1 MIGHARIDENG
12 KITNGKAGDQTSKE
26 VVVSGYYVHSKGWR
40 VFRAKDAAVRE
51 KIAEAMRKACNNDN
65 IGYDQYQRNTLYNLA
80 AKVGFDVGR
89 VTTPCETDCSALV
102 RVCCAYAGVMLP
114 DFNTSSEAKVLLD
127 SGAFTEMT
135 GSKYTTSENYLLKGD
150 LLVTV
155 SKGHT
160 AAVLDD
166 GAYADTTTL
175 SQRLLRRGCKGD
187 DVVGLQKIL
196 NTLGYSC
203 GSVDGVFGAK
213 TEAAVRNFQLENDC
227 EVDGKVGAETR
238 AALKKAL

>member
-1 MIGHARIDENG
+1 M
-12 KITNGKAGDQTSKE
+12 
-26 VVVSGYYVHSKGWR
+26 
-40 VFRAKDAAVRE
+40 
-51 KIAEAMRKACNNDN
+51 ACDNDN

-80 AKVGFDVGR
+80 AKVGFDVSK

-114 DFNTSSEAKVLLD
+114 DFSTSSEARVLLN
-127 SGAFTEMT
+127 SGAFTEMV

-155 SKGHT
+155 TKGHT
-160 AAVLDD
+160 AAVLND
-166 GAYADTTTL
+166 GAYANTATV
-175 SQRLLRRGCKGD
+175 SKRLLRRGCRGD

-196 NTLGYSC
+196 ITLGYNC
-203 GSVDGVFGAK
+203 GKSGADGVFGAK
-213 TEAAVRNFQLENDC
+213 TEAAVREFQRENDC
-227 EVDGKVGAETR
+227 EVDGKVGEETR